1 MIPPRQIAQ
10 GVGQGMQLL
19 WALDIASKKNVTRG
33 VCVLEKRPLVRSQ
46 GHPGKTKNHRQH
58 ESVPPI
64 ALGQKLGKE
73 VIDKLTLTFGIGYQ
87 RPPFDSDQ

>member
-1 MIPPRQIAQ
+1 MISPHQIPQ
-10 GVGQGMQLL
+10 GISQGTQLL
-19 WALDIASKKNVTRG
+19 GAPNIAGKKNVARG
-33 VCVLEKRPLVRSQ
+33 VCVLEKSPLIRSQ